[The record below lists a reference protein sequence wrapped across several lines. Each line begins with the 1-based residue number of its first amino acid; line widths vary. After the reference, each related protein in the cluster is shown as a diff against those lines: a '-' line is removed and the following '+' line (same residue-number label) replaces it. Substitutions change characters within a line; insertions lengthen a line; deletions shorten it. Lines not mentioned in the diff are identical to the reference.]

1 MADVPDKITFF
12 EFLTPLI
19 ASGKKTITIR
29 DKSESHY
36 VVGSQ
41 VEVFTLETDQ
51 KVCDIE
57 ILSVEPIKF
66 DEINEFHAQ
75 QEYLALQRLKDL
87 IKEIYPDTNELF
99 VITYKLMPS
108 GTEQIA
114 ARGLDPVAAVF

>member
-1 MADVPDKITFF
+1 MIDVPDRITFF

-19 ASGKKTITIR
+19 TSGKKTITIR

-41 VEVFTLETDQ
+41 VEVFTLETSQ

-57 ILSVEPIKF
+57 IESVEAIKF
-66 DEINEFHAQ
+66 DDINELHAQ
-75 QEYLALQRLKDL
+75 QESLELQRLKDL

-99 VITYKLMPS
+99 VITYKL
-108 GTEQIA
+108 IA
-114 ARGLDPVAAVF
+114 TNT

>member
-1 MADVPDKITFF
+1 MNNVNAANKMTFF

-19 ASGKKTITIR
+19 KSGKKTITIR

-36 VVGSQ
+36 LVGSQ

-57 ILSVEPIKF
+57 IVSVEPIQF

-75 QEYLALQRLKDL
+75 QEYLALPRLKEL
-87 IKEIYPDTNELF
+87 IKEIYPGTNALF
-99 VITYKLMPS
+99 VITYKLMPG
-108 GTEQIA
+108 GT
-114 ARGLDPVAAVF
+114 

>member
-1 MADVPDKITFF
+1 MIDVTDKITFF
-12 EFLTPLI
+12 GFLTPLI
-19 ASGKKTITIR
+19 TSGKKTITIR

-51 KVCDIE
+51 KVADIE
-57 ILSVEPIKF
+57 ILSVEPLKF
-66 DEINEFHAQ
+66 DDINEFHAQ
-75 QEYLALQRLKDL
+75 QEALALTRLKQL

-108 GTEQIA
+108 DTNKPIKSN
-114 ARGLDPVAAVF
+114 P

>member
-1 MADVPDKITFF
+1 MTDVPNKITFF

-19 ASGKKTITIR
+19 TSGKKTITIR

-57 ILSVEPIKF
+57 IESVEPIKF
-66 DEINEFHAQ
+66 DDINEFHAQ
-75 QEYLALQRLKDL
+75 QESLELQRLKEL
-87 IKEIYPDTNELF
+87 IKEIYPNTNELF
-99 VITYKLMPS
+99 VITYKLMPNN
-108 GTEQIA
+108 T
-114 ARGLDPVAAVF
+114 